1 MFCGDAGAA
10 GGARHELPRLH
21 PYIVPPTRKAN
32 MKRIFSLFATSL
44 LLVLLGVACTPKAA
58 GPSTTEA
65 APASPPTPATVGPA
79 SGEEEL
85 SSCRKFS
92 DARSPDDAETNYVI
106 YRAALKAQ
114 EMDRA
119 LQMWRQVYAE
129 SPAADGRRPTVYTDG
144 VAFYNYLIGQN
155 PEKKE
160 AYGDTIIQLYEQ
172 ARECYPS
179 DGYMAGL
186 QAFDSYYT
194 YPGSATDDEIYAL
207 FKESIDTDGA
217 EDFQY
222 FIVNPMSRL
231 VVDMHEA
238 DKIDDGEAKEVA
250 TALMTRLE
258 KGLAECEGEMC
269 EAWQTIQAY
278 APSSLQYFETVKGFY
293 DCDYYVQEYYPDFQE
308 SPDDVDVITTAYS
321 RLKWAECA
329 EDRPE
334 FQAVAAAYEEKRREI
349 AAANPSTGGGGN
361 ILRQA
366 YDALQNGNS
375 SEAVR
380 LFEQAGD
387 EATDPERK
395 GRYYLTAAKVYYSNL
410 RNFSQARAM
419 ARKSAAANPNSGEPY
434 MLIGTLYASS
444 GPLCGPGTGFDSQV
458 VTWPAIDMW
467 QRAKS
472 VDGSVAGKANQLIGR
487 YTQYM
492 PSKSDI
498 FQRGISEGDA
508 YTVGCW
514 IQETT
519 RVRTP

>member
-1 MFCGDAGAA
+1 M
-10 GGARHELPRLH
+10 H
-21 PYIVPPTRKAN
+21 PYIAALTRQTS
-32 MKRIFSLFATSL
+32 MKRIFSLLSVGL
-44 LLVLLGVACTPKAA
+44 LLVVLSVSCTPKAA
-58 GPSTTEA
+58 GPTATDTAPAAPPTTSTTK
-65 APASPPTPATVGPA
+65 PATG
-79 SGEEEL
+79 GEEL

-119 LQMWRQVYAE
+119 LQVWRQVYAE

-144 VAFYNYLIGQN
+144 VAFYNYLIQQN
-155 PEKKE
+155 PEQRE
-160 AYGDTIIQLYEQ
+160 AYGDTILQLYQE
-172 ARECYPS
+172 ARECYPG
-179 DGYMAGL
+179 DGFMAGM

-194 YPGSATDDEIYAL
+194 YPGSATDEEIYEL
-207 FKESIDTDGA
+207 FKESIDTDGP
-217 EDFQY
+217 EELQY
-222 FIVNPMSRL
+222 FVVNPMSRL

-238 DKIDDGEAKEVA
+238 GKIDDAEAKQVA

-258 KGLAECEGEMC
+258 TGLEECEGEMC
-269 EAWQTIQAY
+269 EAWKTIEGY

-293 DCDYYVQEYYPDFQE
+293 DCDYFVDRYYNDFE
-308 SPDDVDVITTAYS
+308 ENPEDFDVITTVYT
-321 RLKWAECA
+321 RLKWADCG

-334 FQAVAAAYEEKRREI
+334 IQAVATAYQENRPVV
-349 AAANPSTGGGGN
+349 ASATGST
-361 ILRQA
+361 LRKA
-366 YDALQNGNS
+366 YDALQDGDARG
-375 SEAVR
+375 AVT
-380 LFEQAGD
+380 LFEQAA
-387 EATDPERK
+387 EETDDNERK
-395 GRYYLTAAKVYYSNL
+395 GRYFLTAAKVYYGNL
-410 RNFSQARAM
+410 RNFSKAREM
-419 ARKSAAANPNSGEPY
+419 ARKSAAADGSSGEPY

-472 VDGSVAGKANQLIGR
+472 VDGSVAGRANELIGR

-498 FQRGISEGDA
+498 FQRGISEGDS